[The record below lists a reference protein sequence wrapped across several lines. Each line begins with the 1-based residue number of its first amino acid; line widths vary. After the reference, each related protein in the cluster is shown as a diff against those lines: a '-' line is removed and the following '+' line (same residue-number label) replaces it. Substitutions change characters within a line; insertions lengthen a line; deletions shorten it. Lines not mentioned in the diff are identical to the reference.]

1 MLRVSP
7 STAPPEV
14 TAIGDLGRP
23 GGAVPHG
30 HRPDWR
36 SWLCSAICGES
47 LAISRKTK
55 KLSYLDNVRTFVRV
69 YELGSMSAAGRD
81 LRISPAVTSSRISQ
95 LEEHL
100 GVRLFQRTTR
110 SLTPTEQGQSFY
122 RGANEILDAIE
133 NAEAQIA
140 NITDNPKGS
149 LYVAA
154 PLGVGRRLISPQVP
168 EFLAQYPEV
177 SVRLRLTDRKVDLTT
192 EGLDLAF
199 FLGQPEDS
207 NLRIRKIADVERV
220 LCAAP
225 SYVEARGMPQNGAAL
240 VEDRHECLSLRF
252 PGATEFQWRLST
264 PEGGKRF
271 RVSGRYECDDGDV
284 LTDWA
289 LAGHGIAMKPRFE
302 IAEHLA
308 SGRLVEVAQET
319 PPEPIQMACLFTHRR
334 RQDPKTRLFMEFM
347 IDRISAAF
355 RDPA

>member
-1 MLRVSP
+1 M
-7 STAPPEV
+7 
-14 TAIGDLGRP
+14 
-23 GGAVPHG
+23 
-30 HRPDWR
+30 
-36 SWLCSAICGES
+36 
-47 LAISRKTK
+47 
-55 KLSYLDNVRTFVRV
+55 SYLDNVRTFVRV

-122 RGANEILDAIE
+122 RGATDILEAVE
-133 NAEAQIA
+133 TAEAQIV
-140 NITDNPKGS
+140 NITENLRGS

-154 PLGVGRRLISPQVP
+154 PLGVGRRLIAPQVP
-168 EFLAQYPEV
+168 DFLKAYPEV

-207 NLRIRKIADVERV
+207 NLRIRKIADVDRV

-225 SYVEARGMPQNGAAL
+225 EYVARRGMPANGDEL
-240 VEDRHECLSLRF
+240 VSQGHECLSLRF

-264 PEGGKRF
+264 AAGPKRF
-271 RVSGRYECDDGDV
+271 RVAGRYECDDGDV

-289 LAGHGIAMKPRFE
+289 LAGQGVAMKPVFE

-308 SGRLVEVAQET
+308 SGALVPVAVQT

-347 IDRISAAF
+347 IERIAGQV
-355 RDPA
+355 RGQ

>member
-1 MLRVSP
+1 M
-7 STAPPEV
+7 
-14 TAIGDLGRP
+14 
-23 GGAVPHG
+23 
-30 HRPDWR
+30 
-36 SWLCSAICGES
+36 
-47 LAISRKTK
+47 
-55 KLSYLDNVRTFVRV
+55 SYLDNIRTFVRV

-110 SLTPTEQGQSFY
+110 SLTPTEQGKSFY
-122 RGANEILDAIE
+122 RGAIDILEALE
-133 NAEAQIA
+133 RAEAQIVS
-140 NITDNPKGS
+140 ITENLKGS

-154 PLGVGRRLISPQVP
+154 PLGVGRRLIAPQVP
-168 EFLAQYPEV
+168 EFLKEYPEV
-177 SVRLRLTDRKVDLTT
+177 SLRLRLTDRKVDLTT

-225 SYVEARGMPQNGAAL
+225 SYVEKHGMPANGAEL
-240 VEDRHECLSLRF
+240 VSQRHECLNLRF
-252 PGATEFQWRLST
+252 PGATEFQWLLTT
-264 PEGGKRF
+264 PEGPKRF
-271 RVSGRYECDDGDV
+271 AVSGRYESDDGDV

-289 LAGHGIAMKPRFE
+289 LAGHGVALKPVFE
-302 IAEHLA
+302 VSEHLKTGA
-308 SGRLVEVAQET
+308 LVTVATET

-347 IDRISAAF
+347 IDRIGATI
-355 RDPA
+355 RDTG

>member
-1 MLRVSP
+1 M
-7 STAPPEV
+7 
-14 TAIGDLGRP
+14 
-23 GGAVPHG
+23 
-30 HRPDWR
+30 
-36 SWLCSAICGES
+36 
-47 LAISRKTK
+47 
-55 KLSYLDNVRTFVRV
+55 SYLDNIRTFVRV

-95 LEEHL
+95 LEMHL

-110 SLTPTEQGQSFY
+110 SLAPTEQGKSFY
-122 RGANEILDAIE
+122 RGASDILEAVE
-133 NAEAQIA
+133 AAEAQITD
-140 NITDNPKGS
+140 ITENLRGA

-154 PLGVGRRLISPQVP
+154 PLGVGRRLIAPQAP

-177 SVRLRLTDRKVDLTT
+177 SLRLRLTDRNVDLTT

-225 SYVEARGMPQNGAAL
+225 AYIAARGKPADGQAL
-240 VEDRHECLSLRF
+240 VSDGHECLSLRF

-264 PEGGKRF
+264 AEGPKRF
-271 RVSGRYECDDGDV
+271 RVTGRYESDDGDV

-289 LAGHGIAMKPRFE
+289 LAGHGIAMKPVFE

-308 SGRLVEVAQET
+308 SGALVPVAEKT

-334 RQDPKTRLFMEFM
+334 GQDPKTRLFMEFM
-347 IDRISAAF
+347 VERIAKAVQMGAKQV
-355 RDPA
+355 PAN